1 MKIKKKIKKDPKK
14 IELKPIK
21 FIIKTSGPSYE
32 FEITL

>member
-14 IELKPIK
+14 IELKLIE
-21 FIIKTSGPSYE
+21 FIIKTGGPSYE